1 MHLPPHPSP
10 TVTDPLLMYSPL
22 RSSSPISYPSI
33 SSLPA
38 SSLLHALSLPP
49 NLPSHQL
56 QTITGFLH
64 PITLIN
70 LSTTTRLVLKT
81 APSPHTPLLRHE
93 RLHIASEAKV
103 LALLAKSALPLPR
116 LLKHNNIHST
126 NSCLLWPYL
135 LTTHLPGISYALA
148 RPYLTHSERQSIESQ
163 IFSILTTISSYTSPR
178 YGPVALVAEGKGYSS
193 WKEAFSSMLDSLLM
207 DAEDMLVALP
217 YGEIRYVLEMVG
229 PELEQVTEASLIFG
243 LGVNSHTSEEI
254 GDGERKLGSVEI
266 LIDRRSNEIT
276 GLVGLGGAVWGDATC
291 GVRGGTGKAAL

>member
-1 MHLPPHPSP
+1 
-10 TVTDPLLMYSPL
+10 MYSPL

-64 PITLIN
+64 PITLIH

-81 APSPHTPLLRHE
+81 APSPQTPLLRHE
-93 RLHIASEAKV
+93 RLHLASEAKV

-116 LLKHNNIHST
+116 LLKHNNSHST

-148 RPYLTHSERQSIESQ
+148 RPYLTHSERQSIEPQ
-163 IFSILTTISSYTSPR
+163 IFSILTAISSYTSPR

-291 GVRGGTGKAAL
+291 GVRDGTGKAAL